1 MSYNL
6 PRDWG
11 WRALQNRSPFAAGGL
26 LSMSAPVAPPAPTV
40 ANPRPHRDRNGEPDK
55 HDTRGSKSTIGMGG
69 FIDAGMLGQI
79 TPAGVAGLMAPGP
92 IGLVAKGVNALQE
105 AGYIGV
111 NTPTNPSVQAHQQI
125 GRQSAFGQMMAES
138 DRVEAQMSNLHGK
151 GFANTGTPA
160 GLSNPGQSAHG
171 AGGGQNSGGGSS
183 GSGGTGAGQSNTGT
197 PDGVGNPGDAAW

>member
-6 PRDWG
+6 PSDWG

-26 LSMSAPVAPPAPTV
+26 LSQSAPVAPPAPTV
-40 ANPRPHRDRNGEPDK
+40 ANPRPHRDRDGEPDK
-55 HDTRGSKSTIGMGG
+55 HDSRGSQSTAGMGG

-79 TPAGVAGLMAPGP
+79 SPVDVVAALAPGP
-92 IGLVAKGVNALQE
+92 MGLMAKGVNELQA
-105 AGYIGV
+105 AGIHGV
-111 NTPTNPSVQAHQQI
+111 VGPTNPSVQAHQQI
-125 GRQSAFGQMMAES
+125 GPDTAFGALAAEM
-138 DRVEAQMSNLHGK
+138 DRVDAINSIGSNT
-151 GFANTGTPA
+151 GFGNTGTPA